1 MTKTPATEEMN
12 CCHELKTDPHVFD
25 AVVRGEKTYEIRFND
40 RDYKV
45 GDNLFLRR
53 TKFDGEGMKKFGAPL
68 IYTGETITVKITH
81 ILQGQYGLQ
90 DGWAI
95 LSFIPAKA
103 LDASETVDLD
113 ALKRESF
120 AFYDK
125 KHNIKALEEAIE
137 APFPTTSD
145 QAIMRS
151 AARAHLQSLKAG
163 NKQIMSADEFVLWA
177 VKNGYGDFIKTS
189 TRL

>member
-1 MTKTPATEEMN
+1 LTNKPATEEMN

-103 LDASETVDLD
+103 LDASETVGVDPYLELEKMLD
-113 ALKRESF
+113 
-120 AFYDK
+120 
-125 KHNIKALEEAIE
+125 NVQGGQKALAEHFGISEQYMSDIRLHRRN
-137 APFPTTSD
+137 FPDKIADKMGLRKVTYYKRDTG
-145 QAIMRS
+145 R
-151 AARAHLQSLKAG
+151 LKGAG
-163 NKQIMSADEFVLWA
+163 E
-177 VKNGYGDFIKTS
+177 
-189 TRL
+189 

>member
-113 ALKRESF
+113 ALKRH
-120 AFYDK
+120 DG
-125 KHNIKALEEAIE
+125 
-137 APFPTTSD
+137 TT
-145 QAIMRS
+145 
-151 AARAHLQSLKAG
+151 
-163 NKQIMSADEFVLWA
+163 
-177 VKNGYGDFIKTS
+177 NGEDDYCQGWNDCLDHIKTL
-189 TRL
+189 TGRLKGVGNDQTVR